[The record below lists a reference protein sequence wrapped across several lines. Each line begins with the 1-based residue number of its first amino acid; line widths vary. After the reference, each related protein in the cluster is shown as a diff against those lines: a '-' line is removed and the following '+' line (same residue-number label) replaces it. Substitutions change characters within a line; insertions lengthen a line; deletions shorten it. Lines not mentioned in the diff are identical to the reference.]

1 MTTCTLQVPDSFDV
15 DSNEVAMLIATRLY
29 EQGKLSMGQAA
40 ELVGLSKRTFIELLG
55 KYGVS
60 VFNYPAED
68 ISQDVSNA

>member
-68 ISQDVSNA
+68 ISQDVRVI

>member
-1 MTTCTLQVPDSFDV
+1 MKTLTLQVPDSFDV
-15 DSNEVAMLIATRLY
+15 DRNEVAMLIATRLY